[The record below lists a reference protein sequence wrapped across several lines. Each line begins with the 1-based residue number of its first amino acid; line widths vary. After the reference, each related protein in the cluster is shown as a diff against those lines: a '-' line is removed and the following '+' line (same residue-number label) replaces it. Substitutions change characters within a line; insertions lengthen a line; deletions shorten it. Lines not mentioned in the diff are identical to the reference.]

1 MLNKFFVF
9 ISFLV
14 LIHSPISAQ
23 TEKSTINS
31 LFSSVAFFSDTKV
44 EKFKLDGK
52 EFEVYLKEPNS
63 NSFFPKTYRLA
74 GSGFFVNNQGSVYL
88 VTAEHVAKFL
98 TFNTDVVVR
107 GENDKPLSF
116 KLKDL
121 LVNKDSLNWTFNK
134 SADIATILLDITSK
148 IFSFIKTISTEIIAQ
163 NRIPLREREVTIIGF
178 PMGLGFE
185 KHFSPISKIS
195 KPSSG
200 LLELHRFDNNKL
212 TDFFLLDDPSIKGFS
227 GAPVLELPTQLVYG
241 KESVHIYTI
250 ELMGLV
256 HGSISEENGGGFAA
270 ITPSKYIIETI
281 KNSPKYSGTS
291 KLYHS
296 NGQLWSE
303 RIYKNGL
310 LLSVLSNYDKNGNSV
325 DKGTLIDGNGT
336 VNLYDE
342 EGKLYIIDTYK
353 DGVLIDSK
361 EIK

>member
-1 MLNKFFVF
+1 MKNRFFAF
-9 ISFLV
+9 TIFFTALCS
-14 LIHSPISAQ
+14 STSAQ

-31 LFSSVAFFSDTKV
+31 LFSSVAFFSDTKI
-44 EKFKLDGK
+44 EKIKLEGR

-63 NSFFPKTYRLA
+63 NSFFAKTYRQY

-88 VTAEHVAKFL
+88 VTAEHVAKSL

-107 GENDKPLSF
+107 GENDKPINL

-121 LVNKDSLNWTFNK
+121 AINKDSLRWTNNK
-134 SADIATILLDITSK
+134 NADVVTLLLDINLK
-148 IFSFIKTISTEIIAQ
+148 IFSFIKTIPTEIIAQ
-163 NRIPLREREVTIIGF
+163 NRIPLREREVTTIGF
-178 PMGLGFE
+178 PLELGFE

-200 LLELHRFDNNKL
+200 LLELPRFDNNKL
-212 TDFFLLDDPSIKGFS
+212 TEFFLLDDPSISGFS

-256 HGSISEENGGGFAA
+256 HGTISEKNGGGFTA

-281 KNSPKYSGTS
+281 NNSPKYSGTA

-296 NGQLWSE
+296 NGQLWTE
-303 RIYKNGL
+303 KIYKNGL
-310 LLSVLSNYDKNGNSV
+310 LWSVLSNYDKKGNQV

-336 VNLYDE
+336 LNIYDE
-342 EGKLYIIDTYK
+342 EGKLYLIDTYK

>member
-1 MLNKFFVF
+1 
-9 ISFLV
+9 
-14 LIHSPISAQ
+14 
-23 TEKSTINS
+23 
-31 LFSSVAFFSDTKV
+31 
-44 EKFKLDGK
+44 
-52 EFEVYLKEPNS
+52 
-63 NSFFPKTYRLA
+63 
-74 GSGFFVNNQGSVYL
+74 
-88 VTAEHVAKFL
+88 
-98 TFNTDVVVR
+98 
-107 GENDKPLSF
+107 
-116 KLKDL
+116 L

-212 TDFFLLDDPSIKGFS
+212 ADFFLLDDPSIKGFS

-256 HGSISEENGGGFAA
+256 HGSMSEENGGGFAA